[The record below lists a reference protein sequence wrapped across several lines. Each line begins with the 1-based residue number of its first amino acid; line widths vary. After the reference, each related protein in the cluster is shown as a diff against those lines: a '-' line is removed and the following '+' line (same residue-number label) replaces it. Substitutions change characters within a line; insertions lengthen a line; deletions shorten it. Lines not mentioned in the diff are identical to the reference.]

1 MVEIQEVYNRVQ
13 ETKKKQK
20 DVRSALKDAFSVS
33 AEYQELLEKIKA
45 LRVKKQQMEAAIK
58 SDFKGELE
66 KMEEYALD
74 LKSDAML
81 LSDAAMTKLMKG
93 ETVELTD
100 EYNNKYEPIFSV
112 RFKKVV

>member
-1 MVEIQEVYNRVQ
+1 MVDVQEVYNRIQ

-20 DVRSALKDAFSVS
+20 DIREALRDAMSTS
-33 AEYQELLEKIKA
+33 AEYQEILEKIKA
-45 LRVKKQQMEAAIK
+45 LRVKKQQTEAAIRA
-58 SDFKGELE
+58 DFSGEME

-74 LKSDAML
+74 LKSDSML

-100 EYNNKYEPIFSV
+100 EYDNKYEPIFSV
-112 RFKKVV
+112 KFKKVM

>member
-1 MVEIQEVYNRVQ
+1 MVDIQEVYNRMQ

-20 DVRSALKDAFSVS
+20 DIREALRDAMSTS
-33 AEYQELLEKIKA
+33 AEYQEILEKIKA
-45 LRVKKQQMEAAIK
+45 LRVKKQQTEAAIRA
-58 SDFKGELE
+58 DFSGEME

-74 LKSDAML
+74 LKSDNML

-100 EYNNKYEPIFSV
+100 EYDNKYEPIFSV
-112 RFKKVV
+112 KFKKVM

>member
-33 AEYQELLEKIKA
+33 AEYQEVLEKIKA

-100 EYNNKYEPIFSV
+100 EYNNKYEPVFSV

>member
-1 MVEIQEVYNRVQ
+1 MVDIQEVYNRLQ

-20 DVRSALKDAFSVS
+20 DVRSTLRDALSTS

-45 LRVKKQQMEAAIK
+45 MRTKKQQMEAAIK
-58 SDFKGELE
+58 SDFSGEMD

-74 LKSDAML
+74 MKSDNML

-100 EYNNKYEPIFSV
+100 EYNNKFEPIFSV